1 MRRNS
6 KAKKISELLSDF
18 FANKKPKSSRV
29 LSPLKLWQEIM
40 GNHIKSETKS
50 VRVDNQVMYISIKNP
65 YLKSDLISQK
75 SKILLKIQALNKNI
89 INVVFN

>member
-1 MRRNS
+1 MKRSS
-6 KAKKISELLSDF
+6 KTKKISELLSDF
-18 FANKKPKSSRV
+18 FQNKQSNNQEV

-40 GNHIKSETKS
+40 GVHIKSETKNIYI
-50 VRVDNQVMYISIKNP
+50 DKQVLYIYIKNP

-75 SKILLKIQALNKNI
+75 SNILKKIQTLNNNI

>member
-1 MRRNS
+1 MKRSS
-6 KAKKISELLSDF
+6 KTKKISELLSDF
-18 FANKKPKSSRV
+18 LQNKKSDNREV

-40 GNHIKSETKS
+40 GVHIKSETKNIYI
-50 VRVDNQVMYISIKNP
+50 DKQVLYINIKNP

-75 SKILLKIQALNKNI
+75 GNILKKIQTLNKNI

>member
-1 MRRNS
+1 MKRSSRT
-6 KAKKISELLSDF
+6 KKISELLSDF
-18 FANKKPKSSRV
+18 FENKKSDYREV

-40 GNHIKSETKS
+40 GIHIKSETKNIYI
-50 VRVDNQVMYISIKNP
+50 DKQVLYIAIKNP

-75 SKILLKIQALNKNI
+75 AKILQKIQKLNKTI